1 MLNIIMVMFHQR
13 SQPLSM
19 MIVRYK
25 RDLSHL
31 YKLYL
36 ARLEIDSNIFDNPL
50 MALDHYQQNHGRYT
64 LILLD
69 YALPNMNG
77 LDLAKR
83 IRKINS
89 QVHIIML
96 SGYNID
102 DTVLED
108 EFREAK
114 ISEILLKRIHL
125 SDLGARIIRHVPKV

>member
-1 MLNIIMVMFHQR
+1 
-13 SQPLSM
+13 
-19 MIVRYK
+19 
-25 RDLSHL
+25 
-31 YKLYL
+31 
-36 ARLEIDSNIFDNPL
+36 

-125 SDLGARIIRHVPKV
+125 SDLGACIIRLCT